1 MLQRSIF
8 AAVVLATIIMV
19 NLWHVFASWF
29 VHTQG
34 LLPGVLLLVIILLI
48 AALVHPPWEDE

>member
-8 AAVVLATIIMV
+8 CAVVLATIILV
-19 NLWHVFASWF
+19 NLWHVFARWF

-34 LLPGVLLLVIILLI
+34 ELAGIMLIVIILLI
-48 AALVHPPWEDE
+48 AALLDPHAN